1 MVFYDSGLLSING
14 QYTTSGANSQVDVEN
29 IAYVIPSR
37 GQLQDGTFVET
48 FMMVLIQNKGIGGV
62 QIQYQRNGRTIDDF
76 LDAINSVGSGAP
88 LKLWT
93 NLRKFNGL
101 TYATSDSMYDVS
113 VIINDACQQGGRY
126 ISSQG
131 QTMVQVRIQNSLS
144 LLTFQFDGDQIG
156 SAPII
161 YSITVPVYD
170 GLSAQGTTSST
181 TSVLQYGVNVFTTV
195 TPTNYAA
202 KLPQPITGKSVKIV
216 NKGSV
221 TLSLFPS
228 NVGGQINNYPID
240 YPAQI
245 PPDGVVYEFTCI
257 ENPLP
262 GAWTWTPPATTQY
275 DSGDV
280 TCNTTGGNNVIRA
293 LNTANFGEGDSF
305 YASTGWGYDGKNKS
319 PILSG
324 TFGGF
329 PYFAMKE
336 AVLWQGITKIKV
348 YTNLSSTN
356 ANVTFGVNTG
366 SQITLYEPGT
376 NNIVN
381 TGVGGAGN
389 YGSIGSGYYG
399 YCDQSIPGA
408 TLAPNALTSNIGDA
422 GTCWGEFSILS
433 GTNGVHSQVGDL
445 FIGNIVNPYTP
456 PPTTV
461 DSWLSAYFV
470 FGIQPRVALTG
481 FMFRFFIEHY

>member
-240 YPAQI
+240 YPAQS
-245 PPDGVVYEFTCI
+245 PPI
-257 ENPLP
+257 
-262 GAWTWTPPATTQY
+262 
-275 DSGDV
+275 S
-280 TCNTTGGNNVIRA
+280 
-293 LNTANFGEGDSF
+293 
-305 YASTGWGYDGKNKS
+305 
-319 PILSG
+319 
-324 TFGGF
+324 
-329 PYFAMKE
+329 
-336 AVLWQGITKIKV
+336 
-348 YTNLSSTN
+348 
-356 ANVTFGVNTG
+356 
-366 SQITLYEPGT
+366 
-376 NNIVN
+376 
-381 TGVGGAGN
+381 
-389 YGSIGSGYYG
+389 
-399 YCDQSIPGA
+399 
-408 TLAPNALTSNIGDA
+408 
-422 GTCWGEFSILS
+422 
-433 GTNGVHSQVGDL
+433 
-445 FIGNIVNPYTP
+445 
-456 PPTTV
+456 
-461 DSWLSAYFV
+461 
-470 FGIQPRVALTG
+470 
-481 FMFRFFIEHY
+481 